1 MAFQLT
7 DVVPWGRTFA
17 EYAAMFALDDADRS
31 RSILGCSDGPAS
43 FNAEALQR
51 NIKVVSADPLYQFSV
66 PQIRKRIADTAPVL
80 AGQIKEN
87 AQDFVWDHFKS
98 VTELVAAR
106 MKAMQVFLADFD
118 DGLQQGRYVP
128 AELPDLPFFD
138 GTFDL
143 ALCSHFLFL
152 YSEHHDAQFH
162 IQALRE
168 LCRVAQEVRI
178 FPLLELSGAPS
189 RHLPEVIN
197 ALEAGGCTVQIESV
211 NYEFQKGG
219 NQMLR
224 LVAA

>member
-7 DVVPWGRTFA
+7 DVVPWGRTFD
-17 EYAAMFALDDADRS
+17 EYAAMFALDEVDRS
-31 RSILGCSDGPAS
+31 RSILGCGDGPAS

-51 NIKVVSADPLYQFSV
+51 NVKVVSADPLYQFSV
-66 PQIRKRIADTAPVL
+66 PQIRKRIADTAPVI
-80 AGQIKEN
+80 AAQIKDN
-87 AQDFVWDHFKS
+87 AEDFVWDHFKS
-98 VTELVAAR
+98 VTELFAAR
-106 MKAMQVFLADFD
+106 MKAMQLFLADFS
-118 DGLQQGRYVP
+118 DGLEQGRYVP
-128 AELPDLPFFD
+128 AELPHLPFFD

-152 YSEHHDAQFH
+152 YSEHHDAGFH

-178 FPLLELSGAPS
+178 FPLLELNGATS
-189 RHLPEVIN
+189 RHLPQVID
-197 ALEAGGCTVQIESV
+197 ALESGGCSVRIEAV
-211 NYEFQKGG
+211 PYEFQKCG